1 MDPSVRSLVV
11 VLAALTLGGCATGSP
26 AGHGSHVVPSPRAD
40 ASRPASAPASA
51 ETPGSPSAGPTTAPV
66 EAFRAI
72 PPTEGTLNALGIGTD
87 TIVVGGFSG
96 PTFNA
101 SVQVFTDGAWT
112 SAVVPPSAGQVTGI
126 VAFGDRLIAVGNT
139 LPETRTGFIWEST
152 DGREWQVLETIA
164 DAALHDVT
172 VGGDTLVAVGARLD
186 AEMTGTASAWTS
198 TDGASWTLA
207 KVAGASSAAI
217 GAVTTTA
224 DGFAAVGDRRLGE
237 PRPVWTATA
246 PTSWSATA
254 NDLNDQLL
262 PIDLV
267 HAPAGLAIVGASG
280 RSGDQHPFVAL
291 SADAKRWER
300 TDFSREEGYA
310 SAVTLVDD
318 RLVVAGIDADRLMLW
333 WQDGDG
339 WQTQPHDPMG
349 ATINALMRDD
359 DLGIIGVGSKDGAH
373 AVWVFD
379 SPQT

>member
-1 MDPSVRSLVV
+1 MKPSVRSSLVV
-11 VLAALTLGGCATGSP
+11 VLAAMTLGACATASP
-26 AGHGSHVVPSPRAD
+26 SAHGSHVVPSPSAD
-40 ASRPASAPASA
+40 ASQSASAPASEGA
-51 ETPGSPSAGPTTAPV
+51 PESPSAIPTTASI

-72 PPTEGTLNALGIGTD
+72 PRTEGTLNTVAIQGD

-96 PTFNA
+96 PTFDA
-101 SVQVFTDGAWT
+101 GIQIFTDGAWT
-112 SAVVPPSAGQVTGI
+112 SATVPQSAGQVTGI
-126 VAFGDRLIAVGNT
+126 VVFGDRLIAVGNT

-152 DGREWQVLETIA
+152 DGREWQLLETIA
-164 DAALHDVT
+164 DAALHDVI

-186 AEMTGTASAWTS
+186 AEMTGTASAWIS

-207 KVAGASSAAI
+207 KVAGASSAAM

-246 PTSWSATA
+246 PTSWSAAA

-262 PIDLV
+262 PIDVV
-267 HAPAGLAIVGASG
+267 HSPAGLAIVGASG

-318 RLVVAGIDADRLMLW
+318 RLVVAGIDADTLVLW

-339 WQTQPHDPMG
+339 WEAQPHDPMG
-349 ATINALMRDD
+349 ATINALLPHD
-359 DLGIIGVGSKDGAH
+359 DLGLIGVGSRDGAH
-373 AVWVFD
+373 AAWVFE
-379 SPQT
+379 SP